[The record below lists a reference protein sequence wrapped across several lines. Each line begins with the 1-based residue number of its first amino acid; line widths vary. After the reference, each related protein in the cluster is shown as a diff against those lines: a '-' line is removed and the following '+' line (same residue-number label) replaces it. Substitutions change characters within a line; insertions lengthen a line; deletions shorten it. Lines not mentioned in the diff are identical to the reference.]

1 MKILLTALV
10 IAGAVLVIR
19 RRQRHTELMEVSQ
32 QPTSNSG
39 KRISAI
45 HFAVFIV
52 LTLMIAGSVL
62 YFFNQWWDANRI
74 VVVKVIDTTTGRAV
88 EFEAYN
94 GDIDGRSFRTTD
106 GRKITLA
113 AVERLEVA
121 GK

>member
-1 MKILLTALV
+1 
-10 IAGAVLVIR
+10 
-19 RRQRHTELMEVSQ
+19 MEVSQ
-32 QPTSNSG
+32 QSTSNSG

-45 HFAVFIV
+45 HIAVFVV
-52 LTLMIAGSVL
+52 LTIMITGSVL

-74 VVVKVIDTTTGRAV
+74 VVVKVIDSTTGRAV

>member
-19 RRQRHTELMEVSQ
+19 RRQRQAELMVVSQ
-32 QPTSNSG
+32 RSTSNSG

-45 HFAVFIV
+45 HLAVFVV
-52 LTLMIAGSVL
+52 LTIMIAGSAF
-62 YFFNQWWDANRI
+62 YFLNQWWDANRI
-74 VVVKVIDTTTGRAV
+74 VIVKVIDTTTGRSV

-94 GDIDGRSFRTTD
+94 GDIEGRSFRTTD
-106 GRKITLA
+106 GRMITLA